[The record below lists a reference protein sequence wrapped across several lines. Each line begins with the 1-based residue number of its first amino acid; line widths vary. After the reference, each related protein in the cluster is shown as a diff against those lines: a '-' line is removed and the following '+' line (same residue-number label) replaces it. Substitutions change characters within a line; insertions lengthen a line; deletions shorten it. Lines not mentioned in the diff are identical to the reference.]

1 MRTILISAALSFAF
15 GYSACN
21 FAIISTIC
29 DVAASVPE
37 TSHKRYLLYAIL
49 ILVVLFVLILIPL
62 ERIANFE
69 ARRMLT
75 LLSFLT
81 YSLNIETGLSIPY
94 FSSGTFTTERKLLI
108 SGLQYFSTMSSSA
121 AISKVF
127 WPSHLCSRHVRTGF
141 IIGWNVRSFTACIAT
156 IISDIDLDALVR
168 ALGSLTSEPQFAAM
182 NRICGVS
189 PVVLGVAIVP
199 FADGMT
205 AQAVAES
212 NAKLLASRSLLEHKE
227 TANLWLTI
235 EIKPTYIPFLES
247 LHCCGYLYSHVSS
260 EIIFYKQ
267 PDPRSFQFLSL
278 DPLILDI
285 SKINASGALFDAAM
299 SPKAAQRRTKSS
311 MNHSRLY
318 ISSSGRTVTD
328 DMNIT
333 LQQINSSYMIE
344 QAVHAKAKNLLRRRA
359 RSRSMSEAVRESAVD
374 LSIKV
379 RSKLAITVS
388 MVWPMIQPFTIRPLM
403 VILFILRALVEF
415 SLWVLNWRFPAWA
428 FNGIAIKDMTTTGQ
442 QIDLRLQQACF
453 WPWQYFMAKKR
464 AWTNMSI
471 TRAQYISFYN
481 SMWLVANDIIIG
493 VAFGSF
499 LISNN
504 QYMAE
509 VLQRYVKDYTIDS
522 ISAVLE
528 WLTSKNEYPAGLK
541 LNPELNPFLGQ
552 LFKWLIELWADFIIS
567 LAPIVPIAINL
578 IGLSGAFG
586 ATMALSLISDLLAFT
601 TLHIYWFYMVAARI
615 FHWQLTILYSLFNL
629 FRGKKRNTL
638 RHRIDS
644 CDYDLD
650 QLLLGTILFTL
661 LTFLFPTIVV
671 YYLTFA
677 LSRVAVICMQATME
691 TILACLNHFPLFA
704 IMLRIK
710 DPDRLPGGL
719 RLEVC
724 PERFFFD
731 RATPLRWVVSSL
743 RSVSAEYPSHQT
755 PAYTSDAE
763 GRPSPQLSDMGG
775 GVSSSLL
782 RHRSVDGIQTSYRQP
797 SHISGTS
804 NGYESHL
811 QYSQHTPLHLQ
822 SQLGQ
827 QGFLGSF
834 DGLSNMEHER
844 IPRSTSYVFLTN
856 SPLPPPAIFFQYSV
870 LWKRLSSHY
879 FTLRVLK
886 CLLSGETI
894 RSIPRLQYPMLPDT
908 RSRLTIRS
916 IKPTLLKFWA
926 FCEETLLETNPA
938 SK

>member
-1 MRTILISAALSFAF
+1 MRTYLISAALSFAL
-15 GYSACN
+15 GYYACN
-21 FAIISTIC
+21 FAIISNIY
-29 DVAASVPE
+29 DFVASVPE
-37 TSHKRYLLYAIL
+37 TTHKRYLLYALL
-49 ILVVLFVLILIPL
+49 ILVALFVLILIPL

-69 ARRMLT
+69 ARRDSDTRM
-75 LLSFLT
+75 
-81 YSLNIETGLSIPY
+81 N
-94 FSSGTFTTERKLLI
+94 
-108 SGLQYFSTMSSSA
+108 SSA
-121 AISKVF
+121 AISKIF
-127 WPSHLCSRHVRTGF
+127 WPSHLCSRHIRTGF

-156 IISDIDLDALVR
+156 IVSDIDLDPLVL
-168 ALGSLTSEPQFAAM
+168 ALGSLAADPQFAAI
-182 NRICGVS
+182 NHACGVS
-189 PVVLGVAIVP
+189 PVVLGVAVVP
-199 FADGMT
+199 FADGMD
-205 AQAVAES
+205 ARAVAES
-212 NAKLLASRSLLEHKE
+212 NARLLGSRSLLEHKQ

-235 EIKPTYIPFLES
+235 EVKPTYIPSLES
-247 LHCCGYLYSHVSS
+247 LHCCGFRYSHLSS
-260 EIIFYKQ
+260 EIVFYKQ

-285 SKINASGALFDAAM
+285 SKINASGAQFDATM
-299 SPKAAQRRTKSS
+299 SPKAAQKRTKTPMS
-311 MNHSRLY
+311 HSRPF
-318 ISSSGRTVTD
+318 SSSAGRTVTD
-328 DMNIT
+328 DMNVT
-333 LQQINSSYMIE
+333 LQQINSSYETE
-344 QAVHAKAKNLLRRRA
+344 QAIHAKAKNLLRRRA

-379 RSKLAITVS
+379 RSKLAITAS
-388 MVWPMIQPFTIRPLM
+388 TLWPMIQPFTIRPLM
-403 VILFILRALVEF
+403 LILIVLRTLVEI
-415 SLWVLNWRFPAWA
+415 SLWILNWKFPAWA

-453 WPWQYFMAKKR
+453 WPWQYFMARKK
-464 AWTNMSI
+464 AWTNTSI

-504 QYMAE
+504 KYMGD
-509 VLQRYVKDYTIDS
+509 VLQRYVKDYTIDT
-522 ISAVLE
+522 ISDVLE
-528 WLTSKNEYPAGLK
+528 WLTSKEAHPAGLK
-541 LNPELNPFLGQ
+541 LNPSLNPFLGQ

-567 LAPIVPIAINL
+567 LQPIVPIIINM

-601 TLHIYWFYMVAARI
+601 TIHIYWFYMVAARI

-691 TILACLNHFPLFA
+691 TVLACLNHFPLFA
-704 IMLRIK
+704 IMLRLK

-743 RSVSAEYPSHQT
+743 RSVSAEYPHPQQAQQQQRPNFQQRYRQNQQNQQQPLYFGGSSFSHRH
-755 PAYTSDAE
+755 PAQSHP
-763 GRPSPQLSDMGG
+763 G
-775 GVSSSLL
+775 SSSHLGL
-782 RHRSVDGIQTSYRQP
+782 RRDLSESPERDSV
-797 SHISGTS
+797 
-804 NGYESHL
+804 
-811 QYSQHTPLHLQ
+811 PLEQ
-822 SQLGQ
+822 
-827 QGFLGSF
+827 
-834 DGLSNMEHER
+834 ER
-844 IPRSTSYVFLTN
+844 IPKSVSYLFLTN
-856 SPLPPPAIFFQYSV
+856 SPLPTSAIFFQYSV

-879 FTLRVLK
+879 FTLHVLK
-886 CLLSGETI
+886 CLLMGETI

-908 RSRLTIRS
+908 RSRFTIHS
-916 IKPTLLKFWA
+916 IRPILLKFWE
-926 FCEETLLETNPA
+926 FCEETLMEQDA
-938 SK
+938 R

>member
-29 DVAASVPE
+29 DVAAS
-37 TSHKRYLLYAIL
+37 RYLLYAIL

-69 ARRMLT
+69 ARR
-75 LLSFLT
+75 
-81 YSLNIETGLSIPY
+81 
-94 FSSGTFTTERKLLI
+94 
-108 SGLQYFSTMSSSA
+108 
-121 AISKVF
+121 VF

-156 IISDIDLDALVR
+156 IVSDIDLDALVR

-212 NAKLLASRSLLEHKE
+212 NTKLLSSRSLLEHKE

-278 DPLILDI
+278 DPLTLDI
-285 SKINASGALFDAAM
+285 SKINASGALFDAAI

-318 ISSSGRTVTD
+318 LSSSGRTVTD
-328 DMNIT
+328 DMNI
-333 LQQINSSYMIE
+333 NSSYTIE

-388 MVWPMIQPFTIRPLM
+388 MVWPRIQPFTIRPLM
-403 VILFILRALVEF
+403 VILFVLRALVEF

-464 AWTNMSI
+464 AWTNMSV

-509 VLQRYVKDYTIDS
+509 VLQRYVKGYTIDS

-567 LAPIVPIAINL
+567 LAPIVPVAINL

-677 LSRVAVICMQATME
+677 LVSTGRR
-691 TILACLNHFPLFA
+691 
-704 IMLRIK
+704 ML
-710 DPDRLPGGL
+710 
-719 RLEVC
+719 
-724 PERFFFD
+724 
-731 RATPLRWVVSSL
+731 
-743 RSVSAEYPSHQT
+743 
-755 PAYTSDAE
+755 
-763 GRPSPQLSDMGG
+763 
-775 GVSSSLL
+775 
-782 RHRSVDGIQTSYRQP
+782 
-797 SHISGTS
+797 
-804 NGYESHL
+804 
-811 QYSQHTPLHLQ
+811 
-822 SQLGQ
+822 
-827 QGFLGSF
+827 
-834 DGLSNMEHER
+834 
-844 IPRSTSYVFLTN
+844 
-856 SPLPPPAIFFQYSV
+856 
-870 LWKRLSSHY
+870 
-879 FTLRVLK
+879 
-886 CLLSGETI
+886 
-894 RSIPRLQYPMLPDT
+894 
-908 RSRLTIRS
+908 
-916 IKPTLLKFWA
+916 
-926 FCEETLLETNPA
+926 
-938 SK
+938 

>member
-1 MRTILISAALSFAF
+1 MRTYLISAALSFAL
-15 GYSACN
+15 GYYACN
-21 FAIISTIC
+21 FAIISNIH
-29 DVAASVPE
+29 DFVASVPE
-37 TSHKRYLLYAIL
+37 TTHKRYLLYALL
-49 ILVVLFVLILIPL
+49 ILVALFVLILIPL

-69 ARRMLT
+69 ARR
-75 LLSFLT
+75 
-81 YSLNIETGLSIPY
+81 
-94 FSSGTFTTERKLLI
+94 
-108 SGLQYFSTMSSSA
+108 
-121 AISKVF
+121 
-127 WPSHLCSRHVRTGF
+127 
-141 IIGWNVRSFTACIAT
+141 
-156 IISDIDLDALVR
+156 LDPLVL
-168 ALGSLTSEPQFAAM
+168 ALGSLAADPQFAAI
-182 NRICGVS
+182 NHACGVS
-189 PVVLGVAIVP
+189 PVVLGVAVVP
-199 FADGMT
+199 FADGMD
-205 AQAVAES
+205 ARAVAES
-212 NAKLLASRSLLEHKE
+212 NARLLGSRSLLEHKQ

-235 EIKPTYIPFLES
+235 EIKPTYIPSLES
-247 LHCCGYLYSHVSS
+247 LHCCGFRYSHLSS
-260 EIIFYKQ
+260 EIVFYKQ

-285 SKINASGALFDAAM
+285 SKINASGALFDASM
-299 SPKAAQRRTKSS
+299 SPKAAQKRTKTPMS
-311 MNHSRLY
+311 HSRPF
-318 ISSSGRTVTD
+318 ISSIGRTVTD

-333 LQQINSSYMIE
+333 LQQINSSYETE
-344 QAVHAKAKNLLRRRA
+344 QAIHAKAKNLLRRRA

-379 RSKLAITVS
+379 RSKLAITATTL
-388 MVWPMIQPFTIRPLM
+388 WPMIQPFTIRPLM
-403 VILFILRALVEF
+403 LILFVLRAMVEF
-415 SLWVLNWRFPAWA
+415 SLWILNWKFPAWA

-453 WPWQYFMAKKR
+453 WPWQYFMAKKK
-464 AWTNMSI
+464 AWTNTSI

-504 QYMAE
+504 KYMGD
-509 VLQRYVKDYTIDS
+509 VLQRYVKDYTIDT
-522 ISAVLE
+522 ISDVLE
-528 WLTSKNEYPAGLK
+528 WLTSKDQHPAGLK
-541 LNPELNPFLGQ
+541 LNPSLNPFLGQ

-567 LAPIVPIAINL
+567 LQPIVPIIINL

-601 TLHIYWFYMVAARI
+601 TIHIYWFYMVAARI

-691 TILACLNHFPLFA
+691 TVLACLNHFPLFA
-704 IMLRIK
+704 IMLRLK

-743 RSVSAEYPSHQT
+743 RSVSSEYPHPHQT
-755 PAYTSDAE
+755 QQQQRQNHQQRYQQNQHNQQQPLYFGGPSSGHRNSDQNHR
-763 GRPSPQLSDMGG
+763 G
-775 GVSSSLL
+775 SSSHLGL
-782 RHRSVDGIQTSYRQP
+782 RRVLSESPERNSVP
-797 SHISGTS
+797 
-804 NGYESHL
+804 
-811 QYSQHTPLHLQ
+811 
-822 SQLGQ
+822 
-827 QGFLGSF
+827 
-834 DGLSNMEHER
+834 MEQER
-844 IPRSTSYVFLTN
+844 IPKSVSYLFLTN
-856 SPLPPPAIFFQYSV
+856 SPLPTSAIFFQYSV

-879 FTLRVLK
+879 FTLHVLK
-886 CLLSGETI
+886 CLLMGETI

-908 RSRLTIRS
+908 RSQFTIHS
-916 IKPTLLKFWA
+916 IRPILLKFWE
-926 FCEETLLETNPA
+926 FCEETMMEHDA
-938 SK
+938 R

>member
-1 MRTILISAALSFAF
+1 MRTYLISAALSFAL
-15 GYSACN
+15 GYYACN
-21 FAIISTIC
+21 FAVISNVY
-29 DVAASVPE
+29 DFVASVPE
-37 TSHKRYLLYAIL
+37 TTHKRYLLYALL
-49 ILVVLFVLILIPL
+49 ILVALFVLILIPL

-69 ARRMLT
+69 ARR
-75 LLSFLT
+75 
-81 YSLNIETGLSIPY
+81 NDE
-94 FSSGTFTTERKLLI
+94 
-108 SGLQYFSTMSSSA
+108 
-121 AISKVF
+121 
-127 WPSHLCSRHVRTGF
+127 
-141 IIGWNVRSFTACIAT
+141 
-156 IISDIDLDALVR
+156 LVR
-168 ALGSLTSEPQFAAM
+168 GDIKDILAFTSVLATYQNRVYHRLERQKFYSMHRYNRIGYRWSLAADPQFAAI
-182 NRICGVS
+182 NHACGVS
-189 PVVLGVAIVP
+189 PVVLGVAVVP
-199 FADGMT
+199 FADGMD
-205 AQAVAES
+205 ARAVAES
-212 NAKLLASRSLLEHKE
+212 NARLLGSRSLLEHKQ

-235 EIKPTYIPFLES
+235 EIKPTYIPSLES
-247 LHCCGYLYSHVSS
+247 LHCCGFRYSHLSS
-260 EIIFYKQ
+260 EIVFYKQ

-299 SPKAAQRRTKSS
+299 SPKAAQKRTKTPMS
-311 MNHSRLY
+311 HSRPL
-318 ISSSGRTVTD
+318 SSSAGRTVTD
-328 DMNIT
+328 DMNVT
-333 LQQINSSYMIE
+333 LQQINSSYETE
-344 QAVHAKAKNLLRRRA
+344 QAIHAKAKNLLRRRA

-379 RSKLAITVS
+379 RSKLAITAS
-388 MVWPMIQPFTIRPLM
+388 TLWPMIQPFTIRPLM
-403 VILFILRALVEF
+403 LILFVLRAMVEI
-415 SLWVLNWRFPAWA
+415 SLWILNWKFPAWA

-453 WPWQYFMAKKR
+453 WPWQYFMARKK
-464 AWTNMSI
+464 AWTNTSI

-504 QYMAE
+504 KYMGD
-509 VLQRYVKDYTIDS
+509 VLQRYVKDYTIDT
-522 ISAVLE
+522 ISDVLE
-528 WLTSKNEYPAGLK
+528 WLTCKEQHPAGLK
-541 LNPELNPFLGQ
+541 LNPSLNPFLGQ

-567 LAPIVPIAINL
+567 LQPIVPIIINM

-601 TLHIYWFYMVAARI
+601 TIHIYWFYMVAARI

-691 TILACLNHFPLFA
+691 TVLACLNHFPLFA
-704 IMLRIK
+704 IMLRLK

-743 RSVSAEYPSHQT
+743 RSVSAEYPHPQQTQQQQQRQNQQQRHQQNQQQPLYFGGPSSGHRHTDQSHQ
-755 PAYTSDAE
+755 
-763 GRPSPQLSDMGG
+763 G
-775 GVSSSLL
+775 SSSGLGL
-782 RHRSVDGIQTSYRQP
+782 HRDLSESPERT
-797 SHISGTS
+797 
-804 NGYESHL
+804 NG
-811 QYSQHTPLHLQ
+811 Q
-822 SQLGQ
+822 
-827 QGFLGSF
+827 
-834 DGLSNMEHER
+834 MEQER
-844 IPRSTSYVFLTN
+844 IPKCVSYLFLSN
-856 SPLPPPAIFFQYSV
+856 SPLPTSAIFFQYSV

-879 FTLRVLK
+879 FTLHVLK
-886 CLLSGETI
+886 CLLMGETI

-908 RSRLTIRS
+908 RPI
-916 IKPTLLKFWA
+916 LLKFWE
-926 FCEETLLETNPA
+926 FCEEIMMEQDA
-938 SK
+938 R

>member
-1 MRTILISAALSFAF
+1 M
-15 GYSACN
+15 N
-21 FAIISTIC
+21 
-29 DVAASVPE
+29 
-37 TSHKRYLLYAIL
+37 
-49 ILVVLFVLILIPL
+49 
-62 ERIANFE
+62 
-69 ARRMLT
+69 
-75 LLSFLT
+75 
-81 YSLNIETGLSIPY
+81 
-94 FSSGTFTTERKLLI
+94 
-108 SGLQYFSTMSSSA
+108 SSA
-121 AISKVF
+121 AISKTL
-127 WPSHLCSRHVRTGF
+127 WPAHLCSRHLRTGF

-156 IISDIDLDALVR
+156 IVSDIDLDALVS
-168 ALGSLTSEPQFAAM
+168 ALGLVAADSHFSAI
-182 NRICGVS
+182 NKACGVN

-199 FADGMT
+199 FADGMD
-205 AQAVAES
+205 AASVSES
-212 NAKLLASRSLLEHKE
+212 NRRLLESRSLLEHKQ

-235 EIKPTYIPFLES
+235 NIKPTYIPSLES
-247 LHCCGYLYSHVSS
+247 LHCCGFRYSNVSS
-260 EIIFYKQ
+260 EIIFYRQ

-285 SKINASGALFDAAM
+285 SKINASGALFDAAL
-299 SPKAAQRRTKSS
+299 SPKVAQKKTRSS
-311 MNHSRLY
+311 LNHSRLF
-318 ISSSGRTVTD
+318 ITSSGRTVTD
-328 DMNIT
+328 DMNVT
-333 LQQINSSYMIE
+333 LQQINSSYEME
-344 QAVHAKAKNLLRRRA
+344 QAVHSKAKNLLRRRA

-374 LSIKV
+374 LSLKV
-379 RSKLAITVS
+379 RSKLSVTITTL
-388 MVWPMIQPFTIRPLM
+388 WPLIQPFTIRPLM
-403 VILFILRALVEF
+403 ITLFVLRALVEIC
-415 SLWVLNWRFPAWA
+415 LWILNWKFPTWA
-428 FNGIAIKDMTTTGQ
+428 FNGIAIKDVTTTGQ

-453 WPWQYFMAKKR
+453 WPWQYYMAKKK
-464 AWTNMSI
+464 AWTNTSI

-493 VAFGSF
+493 VALGSF

-504 QYMAE
+504 CHMAD

-552 LFKWLIELWADFIIS
+552 LFKWLMELWRDFIFS
-567 LAPIVPIAINL
+567 LQPIVPIVINF
-578 IGLSGAFG
+578 IGFSGIFG
-586 ATMALSLISDLLAFT
+586 ATMTLSLISDLLAFT

-661 LTFLFPTIVV
+661 LTFLFPTIMV

-691 TILACLNHFPLFA
+691 TLLACLNHFPLFA
-704 IMLRIK
+704 IMLRLK

-743 RSVSAEYPSHQT
+743 RSVTADYPQQHQPKDSYSSVQNMDHQQTLLAKQDILPALHQQGHPPLQHDFPGNRNFRSRVSTNPIDIRNAEIQERL
-755 PAYTSDAE
+755 E
-763 GRPSPQLSDMGG
+763 GLMPD
-775 GVSSSLL
+775 
-782 RHRSVDGIQTSYRQP
+782 
-797 SHISGTS
+797 S
-804 NGYESHL
+804 NGAEPRD
-811 QYSQHTPLHLQ
+811 T
-822 SQLGQ
+822 
-827 QGFLGSF
+827 
-834 DGLSNMEHER
+834 
-844 IPRSTSYVFLTN
+844 IPRTVSYLFLTN
-856 SPLPPPAIFFQYSV
+856 SPLPTSAIFFQYSV

-879 FTLRVLK
+879 LTLHVLK

-894 RSIPRLQYPMLPDT
+894 KSIPRLQYPMLPDT
-908 RSRLTIRS
+908 RSRFTVHT

-926 FCEETLLETNPA
+926 FCEETLMNQSDTI
-938 SK
+938 KR

>member
-1 MRTILISAALSFAF
+1 MRTYLISAALSFAF
-15 GYSACN
+15 GYYACN
-21 FAIISTIC
+21 FAVISSIY
-29 DVAASVPE
+29 DFVASVPE
-37 TSHKRYLLYAIL
+37 TTHKRYLLYALL
-49 ILVVLFVLILIPL
+49 ILVALFILILIPL

-69 ARRMLT
+69 ARREQDQYTMNT
-75 LLSFLT
+75 
-81 YSLNIETGLSIPY
+81 
-94 FSSGTFTTERKLLI
+94 SG
-108 SGLQYFSTMSSSA
+108 
-121 AISKVF
+121 AISKIF
-127 WPSHLCSRHVRTGF
+127 WPSHLCSRHIRTGF

-156 IISDIDLDALVR
+156 VVSDIDLDPLVR
-168 ALGSLTSEPQFAAM
+168 ALGSLTSDPQFANI
-182 NRICGVS
+182 NRVCGVN

-199 FADGMT
+199 FADGMDT
-205 AQAVAES
+205 QAVAES
-212 NAKLLASRSLLEHKE
+212 NARLLASRSLLEHKQ

-235 EIKPTYIPFLES
+235 EIKPTYIPSLES
-247 LHCCGYLYSHVSS
+247 LHCCGFRYSHVSS

-299 SPKAAQRRTKSS
+299 SPKTAQKRTKSS
-311 MNHSRLY
+311 TSHSRHFL
-318 ISSSGRTVTD
+318 SSSSRTVTD
-328 DMNIT
+328 DMNVT
-333 LQQINSSYMIE
+333 LQQINSSYEME

-379 RSKLAITVS
+379 RSKLGVTVTTL
-388 MVWPMIQPFTIRPLM
+388 WPMIQPFTIRPLM
-403 VILFILRALVEF
+403 VIMFVLRALVEI
-415 SLWVLNWRFPAWA
+415 SLWVLNWRFPSWA
-428 FNGIAIKDMTTTGQ
+428 FNGIAIKDITTAGQ

-453 WPWQYFMAKKR
+453 WPWQYFMARKR
-464 AWTNMSI
+464 AWTNTSI

-504 QYMAE
+504 KYMGE
-509 VLQRYVKDYTIDS
+509 VLQRYVKDYTIDT

-567 LAPIVPIAINL
+567 LQPIVPMVINM

-586 ATMALSLISDLLAFT
+586 ATMSLSLISDLLAFT

-671 YYLTFA
+671 YYLTFT

-691 TILACLNHFPLFA
+691 TVLACLNHFPLFA
-704 IMLRIK
+704 IMLRLK

-743 RSVSAEYPSHQT
+743 RSVSAEYPHTHSSQQQQHRQQRQQMQDEAAGRTTSLQT
-755 PAYTSDAE
+755 FET
-763 GRPSPQLSDMGG
+763 GREDT
-775 GVSSSLL
+775 SSSAL
-782 RHRSVDGIQTSYRQP
+782 RYRQLV
-797 SHISGTS
+797 G
-804 NGYESHL
+804 N
-811 QYSQHTPLHLQ
+811 
-822 SQLGQ
+822 
-827 QGFLGSF
+827 LGSQQQPLYF
-834 DGLSNMEHER
+834 GHAAPDNPYSHFNQHNESMTMEPER
-844 IPRSTSYVFLTN
+844 IPKTVSYLFLTN
-856 SPLPPPAIFFQYSV
+856 SPLPMSAIFFQYSV

-879 FTLRVLK
+879 LTFDVLK

-894 RSIPRLQYPMLPDT
+894 RSIPRLQYPMLPDS
-908 RSRLTIRS
+908 SRFTIHS
-916 IKPTLLKFWA
+916 IKPTLIKFWA
-926 FCEETLLETNPA
+926 TCEEILMDQGGA
-938 SK
+938 AR

>member
-1 MRTILISAALSFAF
+1 MNT
-15 GYSACN
+15 
-21 FAIISTIC
+21 
-29 DVAASVPE
+29 
-37 TSHKRYLLYAIL
+37 
-49 ILVVLFVLILIPL
+49 
-62 ERIANFE
+62 
-69 ARRMLT
+69 
-75 LLSFLT
+75 
-81 YSLNIETGLSIPY
+81 
-94 FSSGTFTTERKLLI
+94 
-108 SGLQYFSTMSSSA
+108 SA
-121 AISKVF
+121 AISKIF
-127 WPSHLCSRHVRTGF
+127 WPSHLCSRHLRTGF

-156 IISDIDLDALVR
+156 IVSDIDLDPLVS
-168 ALGSLTSEPQFAAM
+168 ALGSLAADPQFAAI
-182 NRICGVS
+182 NRACGVS

-199 FADGMT
+199 FADGMD
-205 AQAVAES
+205 AKRVMDS
-212 NAKLLASRSLLEHKE
+212 NARLLASRSLLEHKQ

-235 EIKPTYIPFLES
+235 EIKPTYIPSLES
-247 LHCCGYLYSHVSS
+247 LHCCGFRYSNVSS
-260 EIIFYKQ
+260 EIIYYKQ

-285 SKINASGALFDAAM
+285 SKINASGALFDAAL
-299 SPKAAQRRTKSS
+299 SPKAAQKRMKSTMS
-311 MNHSRLY
+311 LSRLFM
-318 ISSSGRTVTD
+318 SSSGRTVTD
-328 DMNIT
+328 DMNVT
-333 LQQINSSYMIE
+333 LQQINSSYEME
-344 QAVHAKAKNLLRRRA
+344 QAVQAKAKSLLRRRA

-379 RSKLAITVS
+379 RSKLAITVTTL
-388 MVWPMIQPFTIRPLM
+388 WPVIQPFTIRPLM
-403 VILFILRALVEF
+403 VILLVLRALVEI
-415 SLWVLNWRFPAWA
+415 SLWILNWKFPAWA

-453 WPWQYFMAKKR
+453 WPWQYFMARKK
-464 AWTNMSI
+464 AWTNTSI

-493 VAFGSF
+493 VALGSF
-499 LISNN
+499 LISNSK
-504 QYMAE
+504 YMGE

-567 LAPIVPIAINL
+567 LQPIVPTVINL
-578 IGLSGAFG
+578 IGLSGVFG

-661 LTFLFPTIVV
+661 LTFLFPTIAV

-677 LSRVAVICMQATME
+677 LSRVMVICMQATME
-691 TILACLNHFPLFA
+691 TVLACLNHFPLFA
-704 IMLRIK
+704 IMLRLK

-743 RSVSAEYPSHQT
+743 RSVSTESSHQ
-755 PAYTSDAE
+755 
-763 GRPSPQLSDMGG
+763 
-775 GVSSSLL
+775 
-782 RHRSVDGIQTSYRQP
+782 
-797 SHISGTS
+797 
-804 NGYESHL
+804 
-811 QYSQHTPLHLQ
+811 QHQ
-822 SQLGQ
+822 SQQLQHDLASKNIQ
-827 QGFLGSF
+827 QRADVGG
-834 DGLSNMEHER
+834 DGLSQLRQRPHNGQHMIQHQHQQHSYFGQPPSSHQFQLPRQQHQQHLEPHSFAESLAGDITMEQEMV
-844 IPRSTSYVFLTN
+844 PKSVSYLFLTN
-856 SPLPPPAIFFQYSV
+856 SPLPTSAIFFQYSV

-879 FTLRVLK
+879 FTFHVLK

-894 RSIPRLQYPMLPDT
+894 QSIPRLQYPMLPDT
-908 RSRLTIRS
+908 RSRFTVYAIQ
-916 IKPTLLKFWA
+916 PTLLKFWT
-926 FCEETLLETNPA
+926 FCEETLMNQEAP
-938 SK
+938 KR

>member
-1 MRTILISAALSFAF
+1 M
-15 GYSACN
+15 N
-21 FAIISTIC
+21 
-29 DVAASVPE
+29 
-37 TSHKRYLLYAIL
+37 
-49 ILVVLFVLILIPL
+49 
-62 ERIANFE
+62 
-69 ARRMLT
+69 
-75 LLSFLT
+75 
-81 YSLNIETGLSIPY
+81 
-94 FSSGTFTTERKLLI
+94 
-108 SGLQYFSTMSSSA
+108 SSA
-121 AISKVF
+121 AISKIF
-127 WPSHLCSRHVRTGF
+127 WPSHLCSQNLRTGF

-156 IISDIDLDALVR
+156 VVSDIDLGPLVSALS
-168 ALGSLTSEPQFAAM
+168 SLTADPQFASL
-182 NRICGVS
+182 NRACGVN

-199 FADGMT
+199 FADGMDE
-205 AQAVAES
+205 QAVSES
-212 NAKLLASRSLLEHKE
+212 NAKLLASPSLLEHKE

-235 EIKPTYIPFLES
+235 EIKPTYIPSLKS
-247 LHCCGYLYSHVSS
+247 LHCCGFRYSNVSS

-267 PDPRSFQFLSL
+267 PDARKFQFLSL
-278 DPLILDI
+278 DPLVLDI
-285 SKINASGALFDAAM
+285 SQINASGALFDASM
-299 SPKAAQRRTKSS
+299 SPKAAQKRMKSS
-311 MNHSRLY
+311 MGQARLF

-328 DMNIT
+328 DMNVT
-333 LQQINSSYMIE
+333 LQQINSSRETE
-344 QAVHAKAKNLLRRRA
+344 QAVRDKAKHFLRRRA
-359 RSRSMSEAVRESAVD
+359 RGRSMSEAVRESAVD

-379 RSKLAITVS
+379 RSKVAVTVTTL
-388 MVWPMIQPFTIRPLM
+388 WPIIQPFTIRPLM
-403 VILFILRALVEF
+403 VILFALRALVEIC
-415 SLWVLNWRFPAWA
+415 LWILNLKFPEWA

-453 WPWQYFMAKKR
+453 WPWQYFMARKK
-464 AWTNMSI
+464 AWTNTSI

-504 QYMAE
+504 KYMAE

-552 LFKWLIELWADFIIS
+552 LFKWLIEIWADFIIS
-567 LAPIVPIAINL
+567 LQPLVPTVINL
-578 IGLSGAFG
+578 IGVSGVLG
-586 ATMALSLISDLLAFT
+586 ATMSLSLVSDLLAFT

-691 TILACLNHFPLFA
+691 TVLACLNHFPLFA
-704 IMLRIK
+704 ILLRLK

-743 RSVSAEYPSHQT
+743 RSVSAESHQH
-755 PAYTSDAE
+755 SQHQDMSKL
-763 GRPSPQLSDMGG
+763 GRTVPGSN
-775 GVSSSLL
+775 SSLGSRGPQGLTDQGL
-782 RHRSVDGIQTSYRQP
+782 RSGLHQGISNGISQQQTHRSSFFNHQDHPQYFPLQQTFSGGAEDNG
-797 SHISGTS
+797 HI
-804 NGYESHL
+804 ES
-811 QYSQHTPLHLQ
+811 
-822 SQLGQ
+822 
-827 QGFLGSF
+827 
-834 DGLSNMEHER
+834 
-844 IPRSTSYVFLTN
+844 IPRSVSYLFLTN
-856 SPLPPPAIFFQYSV
+856 SPLPMGAIFFQYSV

-879 FTLRVLK
+879 FTLHVLK

-894 RSIPRLQYPMLPDT
+894 KSIPRLQYPMLPDT
-908 RSRLTIRS
+908 RSRFTIHS
-916 IKPTLLKFWA
+916 IKQVLIKFWA
-926 FCEETLLETNPA
+926 FCEETLMDQDSVPLYQVPSSYSGSFGTA
-938 SK
+938 RR

>member
-1 MRTILISAALSFAF
+1 MRTYLISAALSFAL
-15 GYSACN
+15 GYYACN
-21 FAIISTIC
+21 FAIISNIYEF
-29 DVAASVPE
+29 VASVPE
-37 TSHKRYLLYAIL
+37 TTHKRYLLYAL
-49 ILVVLFVLILIPL
+49 LVLVALFVLILIPL

-69 ARRMLT
+69 ARRVTFADHYRLSVT
-75 LLSFLT
+75 PWRIETRLSFPDIRSGTSAATRQLLVPCYINFCSFSQPT
-81 YSLNIETGLSIPY
+81 PFLAEHKAYNQTSDTQGRDELVGSNLKDLLA
-94 FSSGTFTTERKLLI
+94 FSSVLATHQNWVHHWLECQELYCVYRHSRVGYRLL
-108 SGLQYFSTMSSSA
+108 
-121 AISKVF
+121 
-127 WPSHLCSRHVRTGF
+127 
-141 IIGWNVRSFTACIAT
+141 
-156 IISDIDLDALVR
+156 
-168 ALGSLTSEPQFAAM
+168 ALGSVAADPKFADV
-182 NRICGVS
+182 NRVCGVS
-189 PVVLGVAIVP
+189 PVVLGVAVVP
-199 FADGMT
+199 FADGMDSRT
-205 AQAVAES
+205 VAQS
-212 NAKLLASRSLLEHKE
+212 NAKLLSSRSLLEHKK

-235 EIKPTYIPFLES
+235 EIKPTYIPSLES
-247 LHCCGYLYSHVSS
+247 LHCCGFRYSHISS
-260 EIIFYKQ
+260 EIIFYRQ

-285 SKINASGALFDAAM
+285 SKINASGALFDASM
-299 SPKAAQRRTKSS
+299 SPKAAQRRMKSS
-311 MNHSRLY
+311 TSHSRLFVT
-318 ISSSGRTVTD
+318 SSGRT
-328 DMNIT
+328 
-333 LQQINSSYMIE
+333 INSSYDME
-344 QAVHAKAKNLLRRRA
+344 QAIHAKAKNLLRRRA

-379 RSKLAITVS
+379 RSKLAVTA
-388 MVWPMIQPFTIRPLM
+388 MALWPMIQPFTIRPLM
-403 VILFILRALVEF
+403 AVLFVLRMLVEIN
-415 SLWVLNWRFPAWA
+415 LWVLNWKFPAWA

-453 WPWQYFMAKKR
+453 WPWQYFMARKR

-504 QYMAE
+504 KYMGD

-528 WLTSKNEYPAGLK
+528 WLTCKEQFPAGLK
-541 LNPELNPFLGQ
+541 LNPHLNPFLGQ
-552 LFKWLIELWADFIIS
+552 LFKWLIDLWAEFIIS
-567 LAPIVPIAINL
+567 LQPIVPIVVNT
-578 IGLSGAFG
+578 IGLSGVFG

-677 LSRVAVICMQATME
+677 LSRVMVICMQATME
-691 TILACLNHFPLFA
+691 TVLACLNHFPLFA
-704 IMLRIK
+704 IMLRFK

-743 RSVSAEYPSHQT
+743 RSVSAEIQPQNHQQHQQHPLYFGAPSNYNRHQDHQN
-755 PAYTSDAE
+755 PMSHMGLHGGLSDASV
-763 GRPSPQLSDMGG
+763 SPEL
-775 GVSSSLL
+775 
-782 RHRSVDGIQTSYRQP
+782 
-797 SHISGTS
+797 
-804 NGYESHL
+804 
-811 QYSQHTPLHLQ
+811 
-822 SQLGQ
+822 
-827 QGFLGSF
+827 
-834 DGLSNMEHER
+834 ER
-844 IPRSTSYVFLTN
+844 IPRSVSYLFLTN
-856 SPLPPPAIFFQYSV
+856 SPLPTSAIFFQYSV

-879 FTLRVLK
+879 FTLHVLK
-886 CLLSGETI
+886 CLLMGETI

-908 RSRLTIRS
+908 RSRFTIHS
-916 IKPTLLKFWA
+916 IKSTLLKFWL
-926 FCEETLLETNPA
+926 FCEETLMEQGTR
-938 SK
+938 